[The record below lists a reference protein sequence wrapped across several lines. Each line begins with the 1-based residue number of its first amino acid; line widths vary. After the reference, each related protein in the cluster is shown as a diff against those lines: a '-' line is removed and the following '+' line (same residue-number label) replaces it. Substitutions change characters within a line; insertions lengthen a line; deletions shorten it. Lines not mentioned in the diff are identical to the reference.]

1 MIIVLVLMVV
11 CQLAV
16 ALAAFTLPV
25 IAPTAAQILNIPIN
39 FIGYYTS
46 VMLIGA
52 TVSTLV
58 ASVFVHRYGALRV
71 SQVTLVF
78 AGLGLFII
86 PLVSSPYAILPV
98 FFLSALLVGIAYGP
112 ANPTSSHLLVK
123 LSPVHLRGRVLS
135 IKQAAIPAG
144 GAIAGFAIPSL
155 DSAFGW
161 ESTMLIAAASCLSLA
176 ICLQPWRRV
185 CDADRTVNA
194 PLMVSGFFDA
204 FLVLRRH
211 RALWLLAS
219 ASGAFAAVQFC
230 FISLFVTAA
239 VSATGFDLHEVG
251 AALSIGMTVSIA
263 GRIFWGWI
271 SDFFEPR
278 KVLGGLGLG
287 MSLCAI
293 VSITLGPDWNYFGLI
308 TLAIGFGCSGTSWQG
323 VYLTEVARIVPINK
337 VTEATSGCMTV
348 TFLGGLIGPG
358 IAAFTTEFSGNI
370 ISGFLLIGLVTLL
383 FGMAFFMPAKN
394 P

>member
-1 MIIVLVLMVV
+1 MISVLMLMVF

-25 IAPTAAQILNIPIN
+25 IAPAAAQTLGIPIN

-58 ASVFVHRYGALRV
+58 TSIFVHRYGALRV

-78 AGLGLFII
+78 AGVGLFII
-86 PLVSSPYAILPV
+86 PFVSSPYAILPV
-98 FFLSALLVGIAYGP
+98 FLISALLIGIAYGP

-144 GAIAGFAIPSL
+144 GAIAGFAIPLL
-155 DSAFGW
+155 DGALGW
-161 ESTMLIAAASCLSLA
+161 KSTLLMAAALCLLLA
-176 ICLQPWRRV
+176 VVLQPWRRV

-194 PLMVSGFFDA
+194 SLMVSGLFDA
-204 FLVLRRH
+204 FLVVKEY
-211 RALWLLAS
+211 RALWLLAA

-230 FISLFVTAA
+230 FISLFVTVA
-239 VSATGFDLHEVG
+239 VSATSFDLHEVG

-263 GRIFWGWI
+263 GRIFWGWV
-271 SDFFEPR
+271 SDYFEPR
-278 KVLGGLGLG
+278 RVLGGLGLG

-293 VSITLGPDWNYFGLI
+293 VSITLGPEWHYFELI
-308 TLAIGFGCSGTSWQG
+308 TLAIGFGCTGTSWQG
-323 VYLTEVARIVPINK
+323 VYLTEVARIVPINR

-348 TFLGGLIGPG
+348 TFLGGLMGPG
-358 IAAFTTEFSGNI
+358 IAAFATEVSGNI
-370 ISGFLLIGLVTLL
+370 TSGFALIGVVALL
-383 FGMAFFMPAKN
+383 FGLAFFLPFKQS
-394 P
+394 